1 MSKNGSSP
9 RPASQSLLTIEISKS
24 GTVIILAALALIAV
38 LVALDLRARVRVQ
51 AAPKAAG
58 DAAEIAE
65 SKPDAAVLAP
75 EPSPSETSE
84 ASTGERAPVHVMR
97 PVAEEDTA
105 AGAPDTH
112 RAYASEVPKFRP
124 VAAAALVNESNNSN
138 DTPQPTSPATPAA
151 ASNSPSKISR
161 APGPKPV
168 ESTPPQ
174 ENGPLSLAGAGAD
187 FPYPIY
193 AKWFTKFQE
202 DANKQ
207 HADIRIAYSAVGSG
221 GGISEVLKGKV
232 DFGATDI
239 AMSDEQ
245 MTKAKGDILHVPTVL
260 RAVVPVYNIPGITGE
275 VKFTAEVLAD
285 IYLGKITS
293 WDDEAIVGEN
303 PGKNFP
309 NQQIIVVHR
318 SDGNPTTYL
327 FTDFLSKVSDEW
339 RSSVGVGSSV
349 RWPLGMGA
357 KEDEGVI
364 GTVRRL
370 EGAIGYVDMR
380 FAKENRLATGS
391 VRNAEGKFVTASM
404 ESLTEAAAS
413 IRDMPPDFRVSF
425 TNAPGAK
432 AYPITGFTWFLV
444 PMEQKSAPRRE
455 ALIGFLRW
463 MLDRGETMTTGLDY
477 APLPKNVSG
486 EVRRRIAGLQ

>member
-1 MSKNGSSP
+1 M
-9 RPASQSLLTIEISKS
+9 
-24 GTVIILAALALIAV
+24 ILAALALIAV
-38 LVALDLRARVRVQ
+38 LVTLDLRARVRAG
-51 AAPKAAG
+51 AAPTAAG
-58 DAAEIAE
+58 DAVEIAE

-75 EPSPSETSE
+75 EASPTETSK

-97 PVAEEDTA
+97 PVAEEDATE
-105 AGAPDTH
+105 GASDGH
-112 RAYASEVPKFRP
+112 MAYASEVQRFPP
-124 VAAAALVNESNNSN
+124 VAAAAPVNESNNSN

-151 ASNSPSKISR
+151 APNSSSKMSKTSGI
-161 APGPKPV
+161 KPV

-207 HADIRIAYSAVGSG
+207 HADIRIAYSAVGSSC
-221 GGISEVLKGKV
+221 GISEVLKGKV

-239 AMSDEQ
+239 PMSDEQ
-245 MTKAKGDILHVPTVL
+245 MTKAKGGILHVPTVL

-303 PGKNFP
+303 PGKDFP

-327 FTDFLSKVSDEW
+327 FTDFLSKVSDQW
-339 RSSVGVGSSV
+339 RSAVGVGASV

-357 KEDEGVI
+357 KEDDGVI
-364 GTVRRL
+364 ESVRRV

-391 VRNAEGKFVTASM
+391 VRNAAGKFVTASM

-425 TNAPGAK
+425 TNAVGAK

-444 PMEQKSAPRRE
+444 PTDQKSAPRRE
-455 ALIGFLRW
+455 ALIGFLGW
-463 MLDRGETMTTGLDY
+463 MLDRGESMATSLDY
-477 APLPKNVSG
+477 APLPTNVSG
-486 EVRRRIAGLQ
+486 EIRRRIAGLQ